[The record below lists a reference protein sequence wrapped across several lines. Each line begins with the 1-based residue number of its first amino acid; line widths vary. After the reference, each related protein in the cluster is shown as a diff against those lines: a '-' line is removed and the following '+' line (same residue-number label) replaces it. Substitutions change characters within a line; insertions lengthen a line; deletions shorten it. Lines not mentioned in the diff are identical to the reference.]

1 MRQDCGEGEIFFI
14 FFVLHLLLMF
24 GDDVW
29 SELCSCSC
37 CDLVNFVFFAV
48 RDLGVVVG
56 GVVE

>member
-1 MRQDCGEGEIFFI
+1 MGRGESFLFF
-14 FFVLHLLLMF
+14 FMLHLLLMF
-24 GDDVW
+24 GDGVW

-37 CDLVNFVFFAV
+37 CDLVNFVFFGV